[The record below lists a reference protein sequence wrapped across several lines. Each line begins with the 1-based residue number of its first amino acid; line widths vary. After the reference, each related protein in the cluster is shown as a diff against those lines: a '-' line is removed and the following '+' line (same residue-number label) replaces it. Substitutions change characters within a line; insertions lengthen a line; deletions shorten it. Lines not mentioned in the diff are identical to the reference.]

1 MSTAIQNVTSG
12 ATGSTSN
19 NAVRNTLDKDA
30 FMKMLVAQ
38 LRNQDPLNPMDGTE
52 FAVQL
57 AQFTSLEKLT
67 NLNETMSVLPTYLSS
82 FANAQMVNLIGN
94 EALAKGNVIDVNS
107 TSAKISYKLP
117 SSIANATISVFNANG
132 AQVDTIKVG
141 NQEPGV
147 NTVTWNCGNV
157 TPGQYSFAISAT
169 DQSGRA
175 VTADTLISGM
185 VTGTSFK
192 DSMAYLTI
200 NGREVAFSNVV
211 AINKA
216 NN

>member
-1 MSTAIQNVTSG
+1 MSTTIQNVTSG
-12 ATGSTSN
+12 AANSASTATRN
-19 NAVRNTLDKDA
+19 NLDKDA
-30 FMKMLVAQ
+30 FMKMLIAQ
-38 LRNQDPLNPMDGTE
+38 LQNQDPLNPMDGTQ

-94 EALAKGNVIDVNS
+94 EALAKGNMIDVSS

-132 AQVDTIKVG
+132 EKVDTVKVG
-141 NQEPGV
+141 NQESGI
-147 NTVTWNCGNV
+147 NKVTWNCGNIAQGKY
-157 TPGQYSFAISAT
+157 TFEINAT
-169 DQSGRA
+169 DSSGRA

-192 DSMAYLTI
+192 DNVAYLTI
-200 NGREVAFSNVV
+200 NGQEVAFSNVV

-216 NN
+216 SN